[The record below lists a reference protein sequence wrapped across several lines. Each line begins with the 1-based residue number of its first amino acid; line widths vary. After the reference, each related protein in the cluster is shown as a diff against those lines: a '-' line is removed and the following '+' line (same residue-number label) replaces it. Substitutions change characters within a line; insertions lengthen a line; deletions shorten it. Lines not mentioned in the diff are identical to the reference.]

1 MIINISY
8 NVPFID
14 ISLSLLKVLNYTK
27 IQSNIIIF
35 RNDSLLHADIFIVY
49 HITLLKRAP
58 FYLTLHN
65 PPTYDIKIPIHRN
78 ERMGG
83 GECYY
88 THAIIYRDSIQA

>member
-1 MIINISY
+1 MLINLSY
-8 NVPFID
+8 ID
-14 ISLSLLKVLNYTK
+14 ISISLLKVLDYSK

-49 HITLLKRAP
+49 RITLLKRAP